1 MVAYNIYEIPVGL
14 SSRFCYEPHRSIG
27 SIVPCIRKIAKAD
40 NEWIIPLSKEIDEF
54 FLEFSNSRVRPV
66 RMDIGNKRK
75 NMVTAAALLAE
86 RAGDVLSLSSFY
98 ETEPWGFASENTFL
112 NAALELE
119 TACSPMELLHLTQQI
134 EREMGRTQKSDGSYH
149 DRIIDIDILLYGNE
163 VVHHEDLFVP
173 HPLMQQRLFVMQ
185 PLAEIA
191 PSLVHPV
198 LQKSMYDLYMDLL
211 DGEDSEVK

>member
-1 MVAYNIYEIPVGL
+1 MASVYLGL
-14 SSRFCYEPHRSIG
+14 G
-27 SIVPCIRKIAKAD
+27 T
-40 NEWIIPLSKEIDEF
+40 N
-54 FLEFSNSRVRPV
+54 
-66 RMDIGNKRK
+66 IGNKRK

-98 ETEPWGFASENTFL
+98 ETEPWGFDSGNTFL

-119 TACSPMELLHLTQQI
+119 TSCSPMELLHLTQQI

-163 VVHHEDLFVP
+163 IIHTEELVVP

-198 LQKSMYDLYMDLL
+198 LHKSMYELYMELL
-211 DGEDSEVK
+211 TEEDS

>member
-1 MVAYNIYEIPVGL
+1 MALVY
-14 SSRFCYEPHRSIG
+14 
-27 SIVPCIRKIAKAD
+27 
-40 NEWIIPLSKEIDEF
+40 
-54 FLEFSNSRVRPV
+54 LELGTN
-66 RMDIGNKRK
+66 IGNKRK

-119 TACSPMELLHLTQQI
+119 TDCSPMGLLRLTQQI

-163 VVHHEDLFVP
+163 VVHHEDLVVP

-185 PLAEIA
+185 PLVEIA
-191 PSLVHPV
+191 PSLVHPI

>member
-1 MVAYNIYEIPVGL
+1 MALVYLGL
-14 SSRFCYEPHRSIG
+14 G
-27 SIVPCIRKIAKAD
+27 T
-40 NEWIIPLSKEIDEF
+40 N
-54 FLEFSNSRVRPV
+54 
-66 RMDIGNKRK
+66 IGNKRK

-119 TACSPMELLHLTQQI
+119 TDCSPMELLRLTQQI

-163 VVHHEDLFVP
+163 VVHHEDLVVP

-191 PSLVHPV
+191 PSLVHPI

-211 DGEDSEVK
+211 DGEDSEAK

>member
-1 MVAYNIYEIPVGL
+1 MASVYLGL
-14 SSRFCYEPHRSIG
+14 G
-27 SIVPCIRKIAKAD
+27 T
-40 NEWIIPLSKEIDEF
+40 N
-54 FLEFSNSRVRPV
+54 
-66 RMDIGNKRK
+66 IGNKRK

-98 ETEPWGFASENTFL
+98 ETEPWGFDSENTFL

-119 TACSPMELLHLTQQI
+119 TSCSPMELLRLTQQI
-134 EREMGRTQKSDGSYH
+134 EQEMGRTQKSDGSYH

-163 VVHHEDLFVP
+163 IIHTEELVVP

-198 LQKSMYDLYMDLL
+198 LQKSMYELYMELL
-211 DGEDSEVK
+211 TERIHKIKNLQIQYI

>member
-1 MVAYNIYEIPVGL
+1 MASVYLGL
-14 SSRFCYEPHRSIG
+14 G
-27 SIVPCIRKIAKAD
+27 T
-40 NEWIIPLSKEIDEF
+40 N
-54 FLEFSNSRVRPV
+54 
-66 RMDIGNKRK
+66 IGNKRK

-98 ETEPWGFASENTFL
+98 ETEPWGFDSENTFL

-119 TACSPMELLHLTQQI
+119 TICSPMELLHLTQQI

-163 VVHHEDLFVP
+163 IIHTEELVVP

-198 LQKSMYDLYMDLL
+198 LQKSMYELYMELL
-211 DGEDSEVK
+211 TEEES

>member
-1 MVAYNIYEIPVGL
+1 MASVYLGL
-14 SSRFCYEPHRSIG
+14 G
-27 SIVPCIRKIAKAD
+27 T
-40 NEWIIPLSKEIDEF
+40 N
-54 FLEFSNSRVRPV
+54 
-66 RMDIGNKRK
+66 IGNKRK

-98 ETEPWGFASENTFL
+98 ETEPWGFDSENTFL

-119 TACSPMELLHLTQQI
+119 TSCSPMELLRLTQQI
-134 EREMGRTQKSDGSYH
+134 EQEMGRTQKSDGSYH

-163 VVHHEDLFVP
+163 IIHTEELVVP

-198 LQKSMYDLYMDLL
+198 LQKSMYELYMELL
-211 DGEDSEVK
+211 TEEDS

>member
-1 MVAYNIYEIPVGL
+1 MALVYLGL
-14 SSRFCYEPHRSIG
+14 G
-27 SIVPCIRKIAKAD
+27 T
-40 NEWIIPLSKEIDEF
+40 N
-54 FLEFSNSRVRPV
+54 
-66 RMDIGNKRK
+66 IGNKRK

-163 VVHHEDLFVP
+163 VVHHEDLVVP

-211 DGEDSEVK
+211 DSEDLEAK

>member
-1 MVAYNIYEIPVGL
+1 MALVYLGL
-14 SSRFCYEPHRSIG
+14 G
-27 SIVPCIRKIAKAD
+27 T
-40 NEWIIPLSKEIDEF
+40 N
-54 FLEFSNSRVRPV
+54 
-66 RMDIGNKRK
+66 IGNKWK

-163 VVHHEDLFVP
+163 VVHHEDLVVP

-191 PSLVHPV
+191 PSLVHPI
-198 LQKSMYDLYMDLL
+198 LQKSMYDLYMNLL

>member
-1 MVAYNIYEIPVGL
+1 MALVYLGL
-14 SSRFCYEPHRSIG
+14 G
-27 SIVPCIRKIAKAD
+27 T
-40 NEWIIPLSKEIDEF
+40 N
-54 FLEFSNSRVRPV
+54 
-66 RMDIGNKRK
+66 IGNKRK

-163 VVHHEDLFVP
+163 VVHHEDLVVP

-185 PLAEIA
+185 PLADIA

>member
-1 MVAYNIYEIPVGL
+1 MALVYLGL
-14 SSRFCYEPHRSIG
+14 G
-27 SIVPCIRKIAKAD
+27 T
-40 NEWIIPLSKEIDEF
+40 N
-54 FLEFSNSRVRPV
+54 
-66 RMDIGNKRK
+66 IGNKRK

-86 RAGDVLSLSSFY
+86 RVGDVLSLSSFY

-119 TACSPMELLHLTQQI
+119 TVCSPMELLRLTQQI

-163 VVHHEDLFVP
+163 VVHHEDLVVP

-211 DGEDSEVK
+211 DGEDSEAK

>member
-1 MVAYNIYEIPVGL
+1 MALVYLGL
-14 SSRFCYEPHRSIG
+14 G
-27 SIVPCIRKIAKAD
+27 T
-40 NEWIIPLSKEIDEF
+40 N
-54 FLEFSNSRVRPV
+54 
-66 RMDIGNKRK
+66 IGNKRK

-119 TACSPMELLHLTQQI
+119 TDCSPMELLRLTQQI

-163 VVHHEDLFVP
+163 VVHHGDLVVP

-211 DGEDSEVK
+211 DGEDSEAK

>member
-1 MVAYNIYEIPVGL
+1 MALVYLGL
-14 SSRFCYEPHRSIG
+14 G
-27 SIVPCIRKIAKAD
+27 T
-40 NEWIIPLSKEIDEF
+40 N
-54 FLEFSNSRVRPV
+54 
-66 RMDIGNKRK
+66 IGNKRK

-119 TACSPMELLHLTQQI
+119 TDCSPMELLRLTQQI

-163 VVHHEDLFVP
+163 VVHHEDLVVP

-185 PLAEIA
+185 PLVEIA

-211 DGEDSEVK
+211 DGEDSEAK

>member
-1 MVAYNIYEIPVGL
+1 MALVYLGL
-14 SSRFCYEPHRSIG
+14 G
-27 SIVPCIRKIAKAD
+27 T
-40 NEWIIPLSKEIDEF
+40 N
-54 FLEFSNSRVRPV
+54 
-66 RMDIGNKRK
+66 IGNKRK

-119 TACSPMELLHLTQQI
+119 TDCSPMELLRLTQQI

-163 VVHHEDLFVP
+163 VVHHEDLVVP

-211 DGEDSEVK
+211 DGEDSEAK

>member
-1 MVAYNIYEIPVGL
+1 MALVYLGL
-14 SSRFCYEPHRSIG
+14 G
-27 SIVPCIRKIAKAD
+27 T
-40 NEWIIPLSKEIDEF
+40 N
-54 FLEFSNSRVRPV
+54 
-66 RMDIGNKRK
+66 IGNKRK

-163 VVHHEDLFVP
+163 VVHHEDLVVP

-198 LQKSMYDLYMDLL
+198 LQKSMYDLYMNLL